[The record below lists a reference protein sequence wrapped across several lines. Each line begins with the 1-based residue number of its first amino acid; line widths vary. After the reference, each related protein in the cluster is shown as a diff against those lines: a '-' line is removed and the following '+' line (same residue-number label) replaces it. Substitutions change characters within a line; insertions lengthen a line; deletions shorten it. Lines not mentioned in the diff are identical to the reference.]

1 MIAMWRGVY
10 VDCSGATSFVCE
22 ATFPFPSDEEKRLFV
37 LVNLDL
43 QNFLFLCLADLVHLI
58 DVPVGELL

>member
-1 MIAMWRGVY
+1 MIAMWRGVCI
-10 VDCSGATSFVCE
+10 DCSDATSFVCE
-22 ATFPFPSDEEKRLFV
+22 ATFPFLSEEEKRLFV

-43 QNFLFLCLADLVHLI
+43 QNFLFLGLADLVHLI